1 MPYNYKTELH
11 KYKRY
16 YQSIGDFVAK
26 PQAHVFT
33 TTIFSF
39 LAVSLFGWY
48 AIRPTL
54 QTILYLRREIDDN
67 KKVNQ
72 QMEEKIG
79 KLIEAQT
86 SYQNA
91 QDLIPYVAEALPGT
105 ADSLAALGL
114 IRNIVISRGAS
125 ISAITVSSTPLLS
138 KEQSSPNQQA
148 ALAKGLPNR
157 IVKPVQLSIVL
168 KGTYETLEGVITDIV
183 SMRRLMSIESLN
195 FTLDTEPEKQVTYSS
210 IPLTL
215 ILKLSTYYIDT
226 E

>member
-26 PQAHVFT
+26 PQAHAFT

-54 QTILYLRREIDDN
+54 QTILYLRREIEDN

-91 QDLIPYVAEALPGT
+91 QDFIPYITQALPGT
-105 ADSLAALGL
+105 ADSLAALGQ

-157 IVKPVQLSIVL
+157 IVKPVQLSVVL

-195 FTLDTEPEKQVTYSS
+195 FTLDTEPEKQMTYSS
-210 IPLTL
+210 IPLKL

>member
-11 KYKRY
+11 RYKRY
-16 YQSIGDFVAK
+16 YQSIGEFVAK
-26 PQAHVFT
+26 PQAHAFT

-86 SYQNA
+86 SYQSA
-91 QDLIPYVAEALPGT
+91 QDLIPYVAEALPGSADALT
-105 ADSLAALGL
+105 AIEQ

-125 ISAITVSSTPLLS
+125 ISAITSSSTPLLS
-138 KEQSSPNQQA
+138 KEKPS
-148 ALAKGLPNR
+148 LDRKT
-157 IVKPVQLSIVL
+157 KPVQLSVVL
-168 KGTYETLEGVITDIV
+168 TGSYETLEGAITDIV

-195 FTLDTEPEKQVTYSS
+195 FALDTEPEKQVAYGS
-210 IPLTL
+210 IPLKL

>member
-16 YQSIGDFVAK
+16 YQSIGEFVAK
-26 PQAHVFT
+26 PETHAFT

-86 SYQNA
+86 NYQNA
-91 QDLIPYVAEALPGT
+91 QDLIPFVTQALPGT
-105 ADSLAALGL
+105 ADALAAIGQ
-114 IRNIVISRGAS
+114 IRSIANSRGAS
-125 ISAITVSSTPLLS
+125 ISAITSSSTPLLS
-138 KEQSSPNQQA
+138 KEKSSPNQETAPARNQP
-148 ALAKGLPNR
+148 KR
-157 IVKPVQLSIVL
+157 IVKPVQLSVIL
-168 KGTYETLEGVITDIV
+168 KGSYEILESVITDIV
-183 SMRRLMSIESLN
+183 SMRRLISIESLN
-195 FTLDTEPEKQVTYSS
+195 FTLDTEPEKQAAYSG
-210 IPLTL
+210 IPLKL
-215 ILKLSTYYIDT
+215 ILKLTTYYIDT